1 MPAGSENRLAEL
13 LGALSL
19 ACDLGNDF
27 PLEKGLRNTLLSV
40 QLAKQLSLASNDIA
54 TVYYVGLLR
63 FIGCAS
69 YAHETSQVFADD
81 NAMRGALAPVDFK
94 YPLEGVKRIAKLGRG
109 PIGRVR
115 AAAKLMTKGERLGDG
130 LQRTDCEVMIRGATR
145 MGMPAAVARGLG
157 DVYER
162 WDGNG
167 KPRNL
172 AGEAIEIS
180 ARILVVAHEAE
191 LHARLGGRAAA
202 CAMIER
208 GAGGWFDPTI
218 ARCFLDRA
226 DELLAAIDAPSVW
239 DAVLAAEPAPHVRV
253 TAARIEEIA
262 RVFAE
267 LTDLK
272 CTFTLG
278 HSLGVAELAA
288 AAAQRAGLSED
299 DVASVRLAGLLH
311 DVGRLSVPTGIWNK
325 PAALSRSEWE
335 RVRLHPYQ
343 AERVLAQTPL
353 LAAVAQI
360 AGTHHERLDGSG
372 YHRGAAAAQITMP
385 ARLLAAA
392 DAYHALCE
400 DRPHRAALAADA
412 AAGELQRMAQA
423 GVLDR
428 DAVRA
433 VCEAAGH
440 RVKKRTGGWPA
451 GLSDREVEVLRLLAR
466 GQSEKQIAKALFISP
481 GTVHTHVVHI
491 YEKIQ
496 VSTRAGAALFAMEHD
511 LLRS

>member
-1 MPAGSENRLAEL
+1 MAVSENRLAEL

-40 QLAKQLSLASNDIA
+40 ELARRLELASGEIA

-81 NAMRGALAPVDFK
+81 NAMRGALAPVDFR
-94 YPLEGVKRIAKLGRG
+94 YPVEALKQVTKLGRG
-109 PIGRVR
+109 PLDRVR
-115 AAAKLMTKGERLGDG
+115 AAVKLMTKGERLGEG
-130 LQRTDCEVMIRGATR
+130 LQRTDCEVMMRGATR

-157 DVYER
+157 DVHER
-162 WDGNG
+162 WDGKG
-167 KPRNL
+167 KPRQL
-172 AGEAIEIS
+172 AGEAIELA
-180 ARILVVAHEAE
+180 ARILVIAHQAE

-218 ARCFLDRA
+218 ARCFLAHA
-226 DELLAAIDAPSVW
+226 DELLAALDAPSVW
-239 DAVLAAEPAPHVRV
+239 DAVLAAEPAPHVHV

-288 AAAQRAGLSED
+288 AAAQRAGLAECE
-299 DVASVRLAGLLH
+299 VAALRLAGLLH

-325 PAALSRSEWE
+325 RGPLSRSEWE
-335 RVRLHPYQ
+335 RVRLHAYQ

-353 LAAVAQI
+353 LADISQL
-360 AGTHHERLDGSG
+360 AGSHHERLDGSG
-372 YHRGAAAAQITMP
+372 YHRGAPAAQLAMP

-400 DRPHRAALAADA
+400 DRPHRPAFAADA
-412 AAGELQRMAQA
+412 AAAELQRMTQA
-423 GVLDR
+423 GTLDR

-466 GQSEKQIAKALFISP
+466 GRSEKQIAKALFISP

-491 YEKIQ
+491 YEKIG
-496 VSTRAGAALFAMEHD
+496 VSTRAGAALFAMEND
-511 LLRS
+511 LLRT